1 MNEFIKTK
9 MDAYRIND
17 TFKPT
22 RLYIRLVGTDIGH
35 RSILLTKY
43 KAIDYHGVT
52 ILIFG

>member
-1 MNEFIKTK
+1 MNLLKRKWMPTGLI
-9 MDAYRIND
+9 D

-35 RSILLTKY
+35 RSILLTEY